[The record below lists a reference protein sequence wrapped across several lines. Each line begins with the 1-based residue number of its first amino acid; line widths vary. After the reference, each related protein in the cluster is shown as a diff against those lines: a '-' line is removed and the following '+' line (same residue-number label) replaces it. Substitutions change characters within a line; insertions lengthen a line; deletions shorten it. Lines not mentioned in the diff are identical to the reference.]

1 MADNKNQAQGKSLG
15 TRIALI
21 VAAAAI
27 VCIAHFIPCPE
38 GLTYAGKMAIGL
50 MVAGIVLWVTE
61 PVPMAM
67 SGLVIMVMVPMFGI
81 SPYNNATDAAT
92 GAMTLGIW
100 ANFISNVIF
109 FILASFGITSALL
122 KTKVPAKI
130 VFSLMKLTKGN
141 AKTTVLMFMIA
152 TGVVSAFVS
161 NLPCAAL
168 FAGIAMSNV
177 IELEQKNA
185 GADTKHTKNLGK
197 ALMIGIPY
205 AAIMG
210 GMITPAGSALNIM
223 TINMLRNATDGV
235 ASIAFLDWVIMC
247 APIAIVLLF
256 VAWASVVLVF
266 KTDRISDATVAAIR
280 ESGASIGK
288 LDAFDWKALV
298 IILGMIAA
306 WIASNWTGWDA
317 TAIAVIGMALFFLPG
332 IDVLNWKEFVSSV
345 QWNIVLLIG
354 CVQSIAGGIKDSG
367 AAAWI
372 FSSTVGKIGA
382 SATALVAAVAVVLPL
397 LHLIVPVGPAIIAVS
412 IFPLAGMAPA
422 LGASPVT
429 FAIIIAYNANAS
441 FLLGVDSCNMM
452 TYKYNQWTMKDFVVA
467 GIIPT
472 VAMVLLHTFAL
483 APLVAMV
490 GY

>member
-1 MADNKNQAQGKSLG
+1 M
-15 TRIALI
+15 
-21 VAAAAI
+21 
-27 VCIAHFIPCPE
+27 
-38 GLTYAGKMAIGL
+38 
-50 MVAGIVLWVTE
+50 
-61 PVPMAM
+61 
-67 SGLVIMVMVPMFGI
+67 
-81 SPYNNATDAAT
+81 
-92 GAMTLGIW
+92 
-100 ANFISNVIF
+100 
-109 FILASFGITSALL
+109 
-122 KTKVPAKI
+122 PAKI
-130 VFSLMKLTKGN
+130 VFSLMHLTKGN

-332 IDVLNWKEFVSSV
+332 HRRAQLEGVRLQRAVEHRAAHRLRAVHRRRHQAARAPRPGCSAPPLASWARRPGALDRRDVAVVHAASAPHRPGGPGASSPSASSR
-345 QWNIVLLIG
+345 WP
-354 CVQSIAGGIKDSG
+354 
-367 AAAWI
+367 AWPRRM
-372 FSSTVGKIGA
+372 GA
-382 SATALVAAVAVVLPL
+382 SAGHV
-397 LHLIVPVGPAIIAVS
+397 
-412 IFPLAGMAPA
+412 
-422 LGASPVT
+422 

-441 FLLGVDSCNMM
+441 FLLGVDSSNMM
-452 TYKYNQWTMKDFVVA
+452 TYKYGQWTMKDFVVA